1 MKQSKKNEIANEVF
15 DLMSDDKISER
26 AYERLGKIYDE
37 LCDPVLKG
45 NRPVRLIITYVTI

>member
-45 NRPVRLIITYVTI
+45 NRPVRIVLNHVKI